1 MGKKTHLKQLIF
13 WIIILILPCL
23 LQAKPYTTTGNEEVG
38 DDLTGLIWL
47 KSWNSDW
54 STNRVDWHGAMNYC
68 ENLNFANAS
77 DWRLPNIKELSSLID
92 RDRINPA
99 IDTEAFIW
107 GNHTPSYWSST
118 PLFGAGANGVWT
130 VDFFMGTVSSG
141 ANNVGGSALFYK
153 CVRD

>member
-77 DWRLPNIKELSSLID
+77 DWRVPNIKELSSIIS
-92 RDRINPA
+92 RTHTNPA
-99 IDTEAFIW
+99 IDNVAFNW
-107 GNHTPSYWSST
+107 GDHQSIYWSST
-118 PLFGAGANGVWT
+118 PHYGSGANRAWV
-130 VDFFMGTVSSG
+130 VNFVEGTVSTESTSCSQCF
-141 ANNVGGSALFYK
+141 VK
-153 CVRD
+153 CVRH